1 MSFGLRQQ
9 STANR
14 RKTCAAR
21 LGMGWIS
28 AIGTG
33 DVCVSLVAASDGKE
47 VAAIRKE
54 LARIRAR
61 LETAGSHAMAREHFA
76 VQFELCM
83 ASPLAASRLR
93 RAVLDMLLP
102 GRVGGDLLAH
112 PSATVERSIRE
123 AALDHRLRLF
133 NRVERDRR
141 IEDELLATW

>member
-9 STANR
+9 STAKR
-14 RKTCAAR
+14 RETCAAR
-21 LGMGWIS
+21 LAMGWLVS
-28 AIGTG
+28 VGAG

-61 LETAGSHAMAREHFA
+61 LEATGFHEMAREHFA
-76 VQFELCM
+76 VKLELCL

-93 RAVLDMLLP
+93 RSVLDKLAP
-102 GRVGGDLLAH
+102 GRVGGDLLSHAI
-112 PSATVERSIRE
+112 ATVERSIRE
-123 AALDHRLRLF
+123 AALDHRVRLF

-141 IEDELLATW
+141 IDEEMMR